1 MLWQIYSVRVTYFC
15 FVWEKY
21 AKSFELY
28 IFILHSTLKQHLA
41 IIATILNRGTCTM
54 RTHYCAEVNEENI
67 GEIVTV
73 AGWVSSRRD
82 HGGLIFIDLRDKDEV
97 IQLVCDPADNADA
110 HKIAED
116 IRDQF
121 VLVATGK
128 MRARGEGLENP
139 KLKTGKVEMVVDKL
153 VIENRS
159 KPMPFE
165 LNDDKVNEE
174 IKLNYRYLELRTQKS
189 YDIFKLRSKATI
201 AARNAL
207 DSLDFL
213 EVETPIMTKSTPEGA
228 RDYLV
233 PSRVHGGEFYALPQS
248 PQLFKQLL
256 MVGGFDRYFQI
267 AKCFRDEDLRA
278 DRQPEFTQIDVE
290 MSFCNQED
298 VIKVAENLIKNIFD
312 TCGFNIPS
320 NFKRMPYS
328 EAMEN
333 YGSDKPDMRYDLKMV
348 DVIDIFE
355 KCDNEIF
362 SKIASAPKKNRIKAL
377 KVPKGDEI
385 FSKRQMKGF
394 EDYVRKFGA
403 SGLGYFQMKEDGLKG
418 PLTKFFTEDD
428 LHAIIDRCELEVGD
442 AVFFGA
448 GEKKLVWDYMGRFR
462 IYLAEI
468 MDIIP
473 QNTFE
478 FLWVMDFP
486 MFEVEDG
493 RVKALHHPFTQPK
506 SLDYDDIEEIESIAY
521 DIVLNGT
528 ELGGGS
534 IRIHKEDMQAEIF
547 KLLGISEEEAQEKFG
562 FLLDALKFGAP
573 PHGGFALGLD
583 RLIMLM
589 TGASSIR
596 EVIAFPKTQKAQ
608 CLLTKAPSPVD
619 NEQLKEL
626 SLRIRQQ
633 TPVQ

>member
-1 MLWQIYSVRVTYFC
+1 
-15 FVWEKY
+15 
-21 AKSFELY
+21 
-28 IFILHSTLKQHLA
+28 
-41 IIATILNRGTCTM
+41 M

-67 GEIVTV
+67 GQIVTV

-97 IQLVCDPADNADA
+97 VQLVCDPADNANA

-116 IRDQF
+116 VRDQF
-121 VLVATGK
+121 VLIAKGK
-128 MRARGEGLENP
+128 VRARGEGLENP
-139 KLKTGKVEMVVDKL
+139 KLKTGKIEIVVDNL
-153 VIENRS
+153 NIENRS
-159 KPMPFE
+159 KPMPFD

-174 IKLNYRYLELRTQKS
+174 IKLKHRYLELRTQKS

-201 AARNAL
+201 AARN
-207 DSLDFL
+207 SLDALNFL
-213 EVETPIMTKSTPEGA
+213 EVETPIITKSTPEGA

-233 PSRVHGGEFYALPQS
+233 PSRVHPGEFYALPQS

-290 MSFCNQED
+290 MSFCDQED
-298 VIKVAENLIKNIFD
+298 VIAVAEKLIHDVFSA
-312 TCGFNIPS
+312 CGFDIPTT
-320 NFKRMPYS
+320 FKRMPHF
-328 EAMEN
+328 EAMEK
-333 YGSDKPDMRYDLKMV
+333 YGSDKPDMRYDLAMV

-355 KCDNEIF
+355 RCDNEIF
-362 SKIASAPKKNRIKAL
+362 SNIAKSPKKNRIKAL

-418 PLTKFFTEDD
+418 PLTKFFTEEDIQ
-428 LHAIIDRCELEVGD
+428 AIIERCELEVGD

-462 IYLAEI
+462 IFLAET

-473 QNTFE
+473 KGTFE

-486 MFEVEDG
+486 MFEVEEG
-493 RVKALHHPFTQPK
+493 KVKALHHPFTQPK
-506 SLDYDDIEEIESIAY
+506 SLDYEDIEEIESIAY

-534 IRIHKEDMQAEIF
+534 IRIHKENVQSEIF
-547 KLLGISEEEAQEKFG
+547 KLLGIDEEEAQEKFG
-562 FLLDALKFGAP
+562 FLLDALKYGAP

-608 CLLTKAPSPVD
+608 CLLTQAPSVVD
-619 NEQLKEL
+619 AEQLKDL
-626 SLRIRQQ
+626 NIRIRQ
-633 TPVQ
+633 TPTA

>member
-1 MLWQIYSVRVTYFC
+1 V
-15 FVWEKY
+15 
-21 AKSFELY
+21 
-28 IFILHSTLKQHLA
+28 
-41 IIATILNRGTCTM
+41 
-54 RTHYCAEVNEENI
+54 RTHYCAEVNEEHI
-67 GEIVTV
+67 GQEVTV

-82 HGGLIFIDLRDKDEV
+82 HGGLIFIDLRDKDQV
-97 IQLVCDPADNADA
+97 IQLVCDPADNVDA
-110 HKIAED
+110 HKIAEEV
-116 IRDQF
+116 RDQF

-174 IKLNYRYLELRTQKS
+174 IKLKYRYLELRTQKS

-201 AARNAL
+201 ATRNAL
-207 DSLDFL
+207 DELGFL
-213 EVETPIMTKSTPEGA
+213 EVETPIITKSTPEGA

-256 MVGGFDRYFQI
+256 MVGGFDKYFQI

-290 MSFCNQED
+290 MSFCDQED
-298 VIKVAENLIKNIFD
+298 VIIVAEKLISDVFIK
-312 TCGFNIPS
+312 CGFDIPTKF
-320 NFKRMPYS
+320 NRMTHAD
-328 EAMEN
+328 AMEN
-333 YGSDKPDMRYDLKMV
+333 YGSDKPDMRYDLAMV

-355 KCDNEIF
+355 RCDNEIF
-362 SKIASAPKKNRIKAL
+362 SKIASTPKKNRIKAL

-394 EDYVRKFGA
+394 EEYVRKFGA
-403 SGLGYFQMKEDGLKG
+403 SGLGYFQMKEEGLKG
-418 PLTKFFTEDD
+418 PLAKFFTDDD
-428 LHAIIDRCELEVGD
+428 LQAIIDRCGLEVGD

-448 GEKKLVWDYMGRFR
+448 GDKKLVWDYMGRFR

-473 QNTFE
+473 KDTFE

-506 SLDYDDIEEIESIAY
+506 SLDFEDIEEIESIAY

-547 KLLGISEEEAQEKFG
+547 KLLGIDEEEAQDKFG
-562 FLLDALKFGAP
+562 FLLEALKYGAP

-583 RLIMLM
+583 RMIMLM
-589 TGASSIR
+589 TGSSSIR

-608 CLLTKAPSPVD
+608 CLLTQAPSEVD
-619 NEQLKEL
+619 AEQLKEL

-633 TPVQ
+633 VPTA

>member
-1 MLWQIYSVRVTYFC
+1 
-15 FVWEKY
+15 
-21 AKSFELY
+21 
-28 IFILHSTLKQHLA
+28 
-41 IIATILNRGTCTM
+41 M
-54 RTHYCAEVNEENI
+54 RTHYCAEINEEHI
-67 GEIVTV
+67 GEEVTV
-73 AGWVSSRRD
+73 AGWVASRRD
-82 HGGLIFIDLRDKDEV
+82 HGGVIFIDLRDKDQV

-110 HKIAED
+110 HKQAED

-121 VLVATGK
+121 VVIATGK
-128 MRARGEGLENP
+128 IRARGEGLENP
-139 KLKTGKVEMVVDKL
+139 NLKTGKVEMVVDKL

-165 LNDDKVNEE
+165 LNDEKVNEE
-174 IKLNYRYLELRTQKS
+174 IKLKYRYLELRTQKS

-201 AARNAL
+201 ATRNAL
-207 DSLDFL
+207 DELGFL
-213 EVETPIMTKSTPEGA
+213 EVETPIITKSTPEGA

-290 MSFCNQED
+290 MSFCDQED
-298 VIKVAENLIKNIFD
+298 VITVAEKLISDVFIK
-312 TCGFNIPS
+312 CGFDVPTKFN
-320 NFKRMPYS
+320 RMTHAN
-328 EAMEN
+328 AMEK
-333 YGSDKPDMRYDLKMV
+333 YGSDKPDMRYDLAMV

-355 KCDNEIF
+355 RCDNEIF
-362 SKIASAPKKNRIKAL
+362 SSIAKTPKKNRIKAL

-394 EDYVRKFGA
+394 EEYVRKFGA

-428 LHAIIDRCELEVGD
+428 IQAIIDRCELEVGD

-448 GEKKLVWDYMGRFR
+448 GDKKLVWDYMGRFR

-468 MDIIP
+468 MEIIP
-473 QNTFE
+473 KDTFE

-486 MFEVEDG
+486 MFEVEEG
-493 RVKALHHPFTQPK
+493 KVKALHHPFTQPK
-506 SLDYDDIEEIESIAY
+506 TSKNGTIDYEDIEDIESIAY

-534 IRIHKEDMQAEIF
+534 IRIHKEAMQAEIF
-547 KLLGISEEEAQEKFG
+547 KLLGIDEEEAQEKFG
-562 FLLDALKFGAP
+562 FLLEALKFGAP

-583 RLIMLM
+583 RLIMIM
-589 TGASSIR
+589 TGSSSIR

-608 CLLTKAPSPVD
+608 CLLTQAPSEVD
-619 NEQLKEL
+619 AEQLKDL
-626 SLRIRQQ
+626 SLRIRQA
-633 TPVQ
+633 TPTA